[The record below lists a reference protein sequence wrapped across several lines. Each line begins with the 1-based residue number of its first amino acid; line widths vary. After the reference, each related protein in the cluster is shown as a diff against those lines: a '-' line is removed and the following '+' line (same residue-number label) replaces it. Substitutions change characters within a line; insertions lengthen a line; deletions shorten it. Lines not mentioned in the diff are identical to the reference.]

1 MATRTTG
8 ATFQINNTTLYVTV
22 VTLTINDNINFLENK
37 KQGFERTNFRNK
49 YRSEITAYFKKN
61 NLDYLIDLTF
71 RNINRL
77 FALSFRNGDDSPTR
91 NYFDDYYVP
100 LVDIKDFNALIDNK
114 PFFDQPVKNKHE
126 VHEKLIEISRNNN
139 YTARNW
145 LDYFYHE
152 RS

>member
-1 MATRTTG
+1 M
-8 ATFQINNTTLYVTV
+8 YVTV

-49 YRSEITAYFKKN
+49 YRSEITAYLKKN

-139 YTARNW
+139 YTTRN
-145 LDYFYHE
+145 
-152 RS
+152 